1 MEFFGHSGQLLR
13 RKQTILNLHVE
24 LNQWRAQMEAHPGDS
39 KAANVFL
46 ARARAQLEADAL
58 SEKAKLAAPLP
69 ESAPKNA
76 MRSADGA
83 GSMAIRTALPQRKRP
98 RVVTRKLPQVFPHM
112 DYPYDQDKGMGAE
125 ATTGRGKGAGD
136 AKGKQL
142 GKKKKDAGD
151 DKDDDGTG
159 QEKSTESCLCC

>member
-1 MEFFGHSGQLLR
+1 MRRALL
-13 RKQTILNLHVE
+13 LL
-24 LNQWRAQMEAHPGDS
+24 
-39 KAANVFL
+39 L
-46 ARARAQLEADAL
+46 ACARAQLEADAL

-83 GSMAIRTALPQRKRP
+83 GSMAIRTALPQRKRT

-142 GKKKKDAGD
+142 GKKKKHAGD
-151 DKDDDGTG
+151 DKDDDGDDQLRFQVHSHCKYRG
-159 QEKSTESCLCC
+159 NAPYHPEVSLRDGCAHQNG